1 MKKRGAYQKAK
12 ERSNK
17 LRDIFAGFL
26 AVLVTLIFVWGIT
39 EAAVTVSNIDNDTCR
54 SYSGEHTCQLV
65 TKYGKYRS
73 TTYRFSL
80 DNGDK
85 LVVDYARVT
94 DKEGMERLDTLRFQY
109 SSFPRLLSG
118 HYRVIALSSADGSTE
133 FVNLQET
140 RAICIE
146 QIWGLSVILA
156 VWLMLWTVVIV
167 IAFLLRR
174 KRRK

>member
-17 LRDIFAGFL
+17 LRDLLAGFL

-54 SYSGEHTCQLV
+54 SYSGEYSYRLV

-73 TTYRFSL
+73 TTYRFTL
-80 DNGDK
+80 GNGDE
-85 LVVDYARVT
+85 LVADYARVT

-118 HYRVIALSSADGSTE
+118 HYRVIAISSTDGSTD
-133 FVNLQET
+133 FVSLQET
-140 RAICIE
+140 RATCVS

-156 VWLMLWTVVIV
+156 VWLMLWGAVIV

-174 KRRK
+174 KRKK

>member
-17 LRDIFAGFL
+17 LRDLLAGFL
-26 AVLVTLIFVWGIT
+26 AVLVTLIFIWGIT
-39 EAAVTVSNIDNDTCR
+39 EAAITVYNIDHNTYR
-54 SYSGEHTCQLV
+54 SYSGEHTYKLV

-73 TTYRFSL
+73 TTYRFTL

-85 LVVDYARVT
+85 LVADYTRVA
-94 DKEGMERLDTLRFQY
+94 DKEKLENLDILCFHY
-109 SSFPRLLSG
+109 STFPRLLSG
-118 HYRVIALSSADGSTE
+118 HYRVIAISSADGSTD

-140 RAICIE
+140 RAICVD
-146 QIWGLSVILA
+146 QIWGLSIILA
-156 VWLMLWTVVIV
+156 VWLMLWGAVIV

-174 KRRK
+174 KRKK